1 MGSMKF
7 NTTRLDGLY
16 TVDTTPIVDTRGI
29 FVRTFCEDEFVSLRD
44 NLHWKQS
51 NLSTTR
57 GKGSI
62 RGMHFQ
68 FPPAAEVKLIRCLRG
83 RVLDVAVDVRQGSP
97 TFLHWE
103 AVELTEDNDRMMF
116 IPEGFAH
123 GFQTLTDEVQLLYM
137 HSSSWSPAHEGR
149 LRFDD
154 PRVDIAWP
162 LPVSHVSDR
171 DLGTPL
177 VDDRFTGVDL

>member
-1 MGSMKF
+1 MKF
-7 NTTRLDGLY
+7 NATRLNGLY
-16 TVDTTPIVDTRGI
+16 TIDTAPTVDTRGS
-29 FVRTFCEDEFVSLRD
+29 FVRTYCDDEFVVIRS

-51 NLSTTR
+51 NLSTTQ

-68 FPPAAEVKLIRCLRG
+68 YPPAAEVKLIRCLRG
-83 RVLDVAVDVRQGSP
+83 KVLDVAVDVRHGSP
-97 TFLHWE
+97 TFLQWE
-103 AVELTEDNDRMMF
+103 AVELAENNNRMMF

-123 GFQTLTDEVQLLYM
+123 GFQILTDEAQLLYM
-137 HSSSWSPAHEGR
+137 HSAAWSPALEGR

-154 PRVDIAWP
+154 PRIGVRWP
-162 LPVSHVSDR
+162 LPVDHVSDR

-177 VDDRFTGVDL
+177 VDDHFTGVDL